1 MKQTS
6 FPVFLATLCMF
17 PLLLRATHS
26 DQELIP
32 STASVDLSSRSSLK
46 NAPTHLKKQNLT
58 RKERAAIRKEAKYF
72 QRRILKTL
80 TEEELRRAA
89 DVCLALDWNDE
100 ALAYLEKL
108 EKITKNTTTVKN
120 VKLEVADINFE
131 QGNLK
136 TAGKLYDEYNNLYPG
151 DKEKAAYAQYK
162 GILSNFYCMLEND
175 RDQTRT
181 LKTISLA
188 DSFLEIKSSL
198 FKKYAQDVRTIK
210 THCFTRLYE
219 HNVNVFEFY
228 LKKSSFK
235 AAETRLASIRSTLL
249 PKLPGMEPNLLECE
263 YRVAQAQK
271 DTPRALKIAAE
282 LSTRFPNAQAEK
294 RLVQGISD
302 PNAVTGREYVDR
314 F

>member
-6 FPVFLATLCMF
+6 LTAFLMALCSF
-17 PLLLRATHS
+17 PLLLTATHS

-32 STASVDLSSRSSLK
+32 STASLDLSSQSSLK
-46 NAPTHLKKQNLT
+46 NAPTHLKKQTLT
-58 RKERAAIRKEAKYF
+58 RKERAAVRKEAKYF

-80 TEEELRRAA
+80 TEDELRRGA
-89 DVCLALDWNDE
+89 DLCLALDWHHE
-100 ALAYLEKL
+100 ALTYLEKL

-120 VKLEVADINFE
+120 VKLEIADINFQ
-131 QGNLK
+131 QGSLK

-198 FKKYAQDVRTIK
+198 FKKYAQDVRQIK

-219 HNVNVFEFY
+219 HNLNVFDFY
-228 LKKSSFK
+228 LKRSSFK
-235 AAETRLASIRSTLL
+235 AAETRLASVRSTLL
-249 PKLPGMEPNLLECE
+249 PQLPGIEPNLLKCE

-271 DTPRALKIAAE
+271 DTPRALKILAE
-282 LSTRFPNAQAEK
+282 LSTRFPNEQMEK
-294 RLVQGISD
+294 RLVQGIYD
-302 PNAVTGREYVDR
+302 PNAMNIREYVDR